1 MKPFFVGK
9 CSVRSTSKLIPKL
22 ILCAALALSG
32 VLATG
37 LSASAAVCMNHKNLV
52 TFLSDRYSEAPRAL
66 GLVEDRGLMEV
77 YVSDKGTWT
86 IVMTTAQGIAC
97 ILAAGDTWEE
107 TELQLSAGPEY

>member
-1 MKPFFVGK
+1 MKPFVT
-9 CSVRSTSKLIPKL
+9 SSSSDRTIARS
-22 ILCAALALSG
+22 ILGGTLALAGL
-32 VLATG
+32 LAIN
-37 LSASAAVCMNHKNLV
+37 LPASAAVCMNHKNLV
-52 TFLSDRYSEAPRAL
+52 SFLSDRYSEAPRAL

-107 TELQLSAGPEY
+107 NKMQVSAGPEY